1 MCLRSLSNVV
11 PRAVSTIS
19 LDDIDRIKFDFVECT
34 ISISTHV
41 SQRNTRFTIKQLPLY
56 NFISPRP
63 SSPPINQP
71 KFSTARDNRTIRSY
85 LATRFKTHRYPR
97 SHTYANTQLHT
108 WHSIREGET
117 SKRVWLVDAY
127 IKRIL
132 SGGSSGCYARV
143 GHFSPLTGENEARER
158 WPTRGWLLRTT
169 NAFDSRS
176 IPSARA
182 ERVLGLER
190 RVSIAS
196 YRSRADSVRPRDIY
210 LRRREW
216 RGVHAGVTQF
226 VVTNEHNMIMLAAL
240 ARFDDIPAPSPALLA
255 SLYARIRFPPA
266 ARCHLFTSVNTSL
279 IGTPECLVGHRDAP
293 SRPILWHEFS
303 SASVKF
309 GGGSFLGLRGRHECF
324 LRPAI
329 HRWILNW
336 VCLIRY
342 CRKLLFRIVCF
353 NRRSKLLRWK
363 CWSMLLLVSRNNDN
377 FLLECGKNWYC
388 FDRK

>member
-1 MCLRSLSNVV
+1 MCLRSLSNIV

-56 NFISPRP
+56 NFINLRP

-226 VVTNEHNMIMLAAL
+226 VVTNEHNMIMLWCPDESGTI
-240 ARFDDIPAPSPALLA
+240 RFVSQRYLRFVGATRSPPPAP
-255 SLYARIRFPPA
+255 
-266 ARCHLFTSVNTSL
+266 CHLFTSVNTSL
-279 IGTPECLVGHRDAP
+279 IATPPHAAEGRRTTHR
-293 SRPILWHEFS
+293 
-303 SASVKF
+303 ASVN
-309 GGGSFLGLRGRHECF
+309 L
-324 LRPAI
+324 
-329 HRWILNW
+329 
-336 VCLIRY
+336 
-342 CRKLLFRIVCF
+342 VCF
-353 NRRSKLLRWK
+353 ERTDVFARSLAR
-363 CWSMLLLVSRNNDN
+363 
-377 FLLECGKNWYC
+377 
-388 FDRK
+388 FDPDT

>member
-1 MCLRSLSNVV
+1 MKHREVSVVCLHSLSNIV
-11 PRAVSTIS
+11 PRAVSTTS
-19 LDDIDRIKFDFVECT
+19 LDDIDRIKFDSVERT
-34 ISISTHV
+34 VSISTHI
-41 SQRNTRFTIKQLPLY
+41 SQRNTRFTIKQPPLC
-56 NFISPRP
+56 NFISLRLP
-63 SSPPINQP
+63 SPPINQP

-108 WHSIREGET
+108 WRSIREGET

-169 NAFDSRS
+169 NAFDSRL

-226 VVTNEHNMIMLAAL
+226 VVTNEHNMIMFAAL

-309 GGGSFLGLRGRHECF
+309 GGGSFLGLRGRHECSI
-324 LRPAI
+324 RPAI
-329 HRWILNW
+329 RRWTLHS

-342 CRKLLFRIVCF
+342 CRESLFRIVF
-353 NRRSKLLRWK
+353 QSKIEVVTMKMSIYVAL
-363 CWSMLLLVSRNNDN
+363 
-377 FLLECGKNWYC
+377 G
-388 FDRK
+388 